1 MEDVSWCSALVAFRS
16 LSSPLGSAPTGTRLE
31 IRGDGM
37 RLGEVGVASLC
48 MWLRSLEVPS
58 TVTAWVD
65 LRGSEAGDQGA
76 AELAACLEEL
86 GAETERLWLDA
97 ACLGRGAAAALQR
110 LAARPALQEL
120 RMADNSLDDE
130 AAFGLLS
137 AVAEGAML
145 RGLVGPPTV
154 VVLARNAVRDPAA
167 VLERLR
173 QVGIGVTL
181 QTGARGAPKA
191 SEPVVRL
198 SLPGFCEQR
207 TTVVS
212 SGGGLPEESDER
224 KRAHAEQLMEA
235 LSALTE
241 AAAAGGD
248 VTGCDAGGTDIAVG
262 RPEDMDLGLASGPG
276 LGPPTVVATSYATA
290 SAPCSAVSR
299 PCARPGLHADWDPY
313 LATAVVGVQ
322 GMAPQESFEGLDS
335 ADIDVALGREVA
347 DALAALRGLLGQTE
361 AQEAGSLQQVEGHL
375 QVATSSARRSRPQ
388 DPRRLARPATTV
400 PTLETDVALSLPSHC
415 GEGRETSGGA
425 AIDGV
430 GQARR
435 LAEYEALLLGAAVAA
450 SAPGAKRNIE
460 DDQTQDSSA
469 PWRSQRR
476 RFRPTGS

>member
-1 MEDVSWCSALVAFRS
+1 
-16 LSSPLGSAPTGTRLE
+16 
-31 IRGDGM
+31 
-37 RLGEVGVASLC
+37 
-48 MWLRSLEVPS
+48 
-58 TVTAWVD
+58 
-65 LRGSEAGDQGA
+65 
-76 AELAACLEEL
+76 
-86 GAETERLWLDA
+86 
-97 ACLGRGAAAALQR
+97 
-110 LAARPALQEL
+110 
-120 RMADNSLDDE
+120 MADNSLDDE

-173 QVGIGVTL
+173 RVGIGVTL
-181 QTGARGAPKA
+181 QTGARGVPKA

-241 AAAAGGD
+241 AASAGGD
-248 VTGCDAGGTDIAVG
+248 VTGCDVGGTDIAVG

-290 SAPCSAVSR
+290 SAACSAVSR

-335 ADIDVALGREVA
+335 VDIDVALGREVA

-361 AQEAGSLQQVEGHL
+361 AQEAPRAPPPAAPLQWQPLVPAALDEHPTAGRHDDSAPEETFSITLGLDSAELLDGAAAVAMSDPRQAGSLQQVDGHL
-375 QVATSSARRSRPQ
+375 QVATSFARRSRPQ

-415 GEGRETSGGA
+415 GEGRDTTGGA

-476 RFRPTGS
+476 RFRPTGSEQATC